1 MIEVIKKEMVILE
14 AKTGILERVKI
25 EIYTQEEVVMI
36 ETPMHDKM
44 IEILITEDLTETPI
58 EVEAMIEISEI
69 LEEGIMTEEDLL
81 TTMIEIMID
90 EEMIDQ

>member
-1 MIEVIKKEMVILE
+1 MIEIIKKEMVILE

-25 EIYTQEEVVMI
+25 EIYTQEEEVMI
-36 ETPMHDKM
+36 ETPMHNKM

-58 EVEAMIEISEI
+58 EVEAMTEISEI

-81 TTMIEIMID
+81 TTMIENMID

>member
-14 AKTGILERVKI
+14 AKTGILERVRI

-58 EVEAMIEISEI
+58 EVEAMTEISEI